1 MWRKSKESFHNQW
14 LYDDIKKI
22 KQLTKNPVTILKT
35 NLRTLKSFVITLRKT
50 NKLPVPQVNTFHF
63 ITIYSILI
71 NYTSFHKIEQHNKKE
86 DVFIFRKLRCKHYTI
101 DFNRELIWN

>member
-35 NLRTLKSFVITLRKT
+35 NLRTLKSFVITLQKP
-50 NKLPVPQVNTFHF
+50 NKLPFPQVNTFHF

-71 NYTSFHKIEQHNKKE
+71 NVSSFNKIEQYHKQL
-86 DVFIFRKLRCKHYTI
+86 DLFIAYSVNLALY
-101 DFNRELIWN
+101 LL